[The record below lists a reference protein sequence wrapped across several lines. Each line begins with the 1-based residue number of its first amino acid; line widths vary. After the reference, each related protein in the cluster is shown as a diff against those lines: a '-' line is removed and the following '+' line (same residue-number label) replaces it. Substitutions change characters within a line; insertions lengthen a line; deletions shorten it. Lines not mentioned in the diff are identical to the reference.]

1 MVTLAVAEPDR
12 IPIHNLWFLLVY
24 AWDLAAFAP
33 NLKVKVEESPDLPH
47 LVVGLF
53 AAVVERRLRRSPT
66 RHYVGRAAT
75 LPRVR
80 GRIDVFRIVVE
91 RTLERGEV
99 ACRFEELSIDT
110 PRNRF
115 VRAALAVAGRMRV
128 EAGLAHRCRNLA
140 QRLELAG
147 VAVVP
152 ASVHSLAR
160 ETFGRN
166 DAEDRPMVELAR
178 LVLELALPTEEAG
191 TRGLPAPIRD
201 EVLLRRLFE
210 RAVGGFY
217 AYHLPKAQG
226 WTVDAGQWLDWPQV
240 GATDGI
246 ADLLPRMQTDIVIE
260 APGRRLVIDTKFTD
274 ILTRNRFGRERFKS
288 GYLYQMYAYLG
299 SQAHLGSMH
308 ATAEGLLLHPS
319 LGLHV
324 NEFVTIQN
332 HLIRFATLDLMA
344 ETAEIERRLLD
355 LAGARTVGK
364 RAA

>member
-1 MVTLAVAEPDR
+1 MVTPAAAEPDR
-12 IPIHNLWFLLVY
+12 IPIRNLWFLLVY
-24 AWDLAAFAP
+24 AGDLAAFAP
-33 NLKVKVEESPDLPH
+33 SLKVEVEDSPDLPH

-80 GRIDVFRIVVE
+80 GRIDVFRTVVE
-91 RTLERGEV
+91 RTLERGEI

-115 VRAALAVAGRMRV
+115 VRAALAVAGRMPV
-128 EAGLAHRCRNLA
+128 EAGLARRCRSLA

-152 ASVHSLAR
+152 ASLHSLAR

-191 TRGLPAPIRD
+191 SRGLPAPIRD
-201 EVLLRRLFE
+201 EVLLRRFFE

-217 AYHLPKAQG
+217 TYHLPKG
-226 WTVDAGQWLDWPQV
+226 WTVDPGQRLKWPQV
-240 GATDGI
+240 DATAGI
-246 ADLLPRMQTDIVIE
+246 AALLPGMQTDIVIE
-260 APGRRLVIDTKFTD
+260 GAGRRLVIDTKFTD

-299 SQAHLGSMH
+299 SQAHLGGVH

-324 NEFVTIQN
+324 DEHVTIQG
-332 HLIRFATLDLMA
+332 HRIRFATLDLMA
-344 ETAEIERRLLD
+344 ETTEIERHLLD
-355 LAGARTVGK
+355 LAGAPTVAE

>member
-1 MVTLAVAEPDR
+1 MVTPAAAEPDR
-12 IPIHNLWFLLVY
+12 IPIRNLWFLLVY

-33 NLKVKVEESPDLPH
+33 SLKVELEKSPDLPH

-80 GRIDVFRIVVE
+80 GRIDVFRTAVE

-115 VRAALAVAGRMRV
+115 VRAALAVAGRMPV
-128 EAGLAHRCRNLA
+128 AAGLARRCRSLA

-152 ASVHSLAR
+152 ASLHSLAR

-191 TRGLPAPIRD
+191 TRGLPAPMRD

-217 AYHLPKAQG
+217 AYHLPKG
-226 WTVDAGQWLDWPQV
+226 WTVDPGQRLKWPQV
-240 GATDGI
+240 DATAGI
-246 ADLLPRMQTDIVIE
+246 AALLPGMQTDIVIE

-299 SQAHLGSMH
+299 SQAHRGGVH

-324 NEFVTIQN
+324 DEHVTIQG
-332 HLIRFATLDLMA
+332 HRIRFATLDLMA

-355 LAGARTVGK
+355 LAGAPTVAE